1 MSSVFNKNINN
12 VSQNLLFFFPFS
24 FQGSDGLHIP
34 STIIEGEELRD
45 RPGEDLLEDSE
56 PGHGHTGPGHAH
68 IDPGHAHIGPG
79 YAHRGPGHGQIDSEH
94 AKIDPGHAKLDSGH
108 VPLAS
113 SPQGDSSAGLYRPR
127 RRSFEVHKYEAWR
140 HRYN

>member
-1 MSSVFNKNINN
+1 MYFKKSLSFI
-12 VSQNLLFFFPFS
+12 FIFS

-34 STIIEGEELRD
+34 STVIEGEEQRE

-79 YAHRGPGHGQIDSEH
+79 HAHRGPGHGQIDSEH
-94 AKIDPGHAKLDSGH
+94 AKIDSGHATLDSGH

-113 SPQGDSSAGLYRPR
+113 SPQGDPSAGLYRPR